1 MSTRPNWLAYVFGAL
16 IAAAFFNATV
26 AVGFPENIRRD
37 YSSCATCHV
46 SGVAGG
52 GAVTAYGR
60 SAGAEFMSTW
70 GGPNEAKPMFGL
82 VDLPKWLAYGG
93 DMRYMALNARADDG
107 TTRHVKFWMQADA
120 ELAVTPFAG
129 VTVVASA
136 GRYGPDHDLEYRRS
150 YVKADFGPHASLR
163 AGRFMPYYGVPIAD
177 HTASIRSELGL
188 GEGRET
194 YAAEASVYG
203 GAGEVAVTGVYG
215 SKAEVDGSVDEGYS
229 ILREGRGG
237 VVARAAL
244 YVGDRSQIGVSA
256 MRLASSAEG
265 MRRHA
270 YGAHVMTGFTPRVYL
285 LAEADRRFDDGAEP
299 EDVAY
304 GRLGWEAVR
313 GLHLS
318 LVGDAAGERAGGG
331 AQAQWMPRPHLELM
345 VQGMRTFVRDR
356 WSDAAVMLFHYY
368 L

>member
-1 MSTRPNWLAYVFGAL
+1 MSIRVHVVTAILTVL
-16 IAAAFFNATV
+16 AAALCNAEI
-26 AVGFPENIRRD
+26 AVGFPENIRHD
-37 YSSCATCHV
+37 YASCATCHV

-60 SAGAEFMSTW
+60 SAGAEFMPTW

-93 DMRYMALNARADDG
+93 DMRYVSVNSRADDG

-120 ELAVTPFAG
+120 EVAVTPLAG

-136 GRYGPDHDLEYRRS
+136 GRYGPDHDLEFRRS
-150 YVKADFGPHASLR
+150 YIKADLGPHASLR

-177 HTASIRSELGL
+177 HTASIRTELGL
-188 GEGRET
+188 GQGQET

-203 GAGEVAVTGVYG
+203 GAGEIAVTGVYG
-215 SKAEVDGSVDEGYS
+215 AKAEVNGNVDDGYS
-229 ILREGRGG
+229 IMREGRGG

-244 YVGDRSQIGVSA
+244 YATDSTQIGVSA
-256 MRLASSAEG
+256 MRLASEMEQ

-270 YGAHVMTGFTPRVYL
+270 YGAHVMTGFTERLYL
-285 LAEADRRFDDGAEP
+285 LAEIDRRFDEGAEA

-304 GRLGWEAVR
+304 GRLGYEAVR

-318 LVGDAAGERAGGG
+318 LVGDVAGERKGSG
-331 AQAQWMPRPHLELM
+331 AQVQWLPRPHLELM
-345 VQGMRTFVRDR
+345 VQGMRTFVEDR
-356 WSDAAVMLFHYY
+356 WSDTAVMLFHYY